1 MELLGTNII
10 FSKGVME
17 IGLRLMNTPSGNSGQ
32 MQYKQNINTTN
43 KAIIEIHPDIFNHI
57 KDCIEN
63 EDYYHAVEEAYKVV
77 IEKLRDIT
85 GEEQASKAFNNENYN
100 KIFKKK
106 AENQAKQENQIFMY
120 GNSEF

>member
-1 MELLGTNII
+1 MPLCFGKYFFIFRYCSLVIFISLII
-10 FSKGVME
+10 SFFSFF
-17 IGLRLMNTPSGNSGQ
+17 
-32 MQYKQNINTTN
+32 N